1 MIVRLQQHF
10 RSPPTRLG
18 SLDEVSTYFSQEAG
32 QRVANVGGEAAA
44 VVVATARDLNETG
57 FPELESGVYLLGTGS
72 NGVCETMVCVG
83 ALVSALMQ
91 VAAWSY
97 RLPPIPLA
105 LGTAVAEA
113 TPAASGGAADAPV
126 PVRKETLGGSVA
138 TSSSRASD
146 ELSLEEA
153 MRTPQLYLLAAGC
166 HCLAVSGLPFLMGE

>member
-1 MIVRLQQHF
+1 MIAKLQQHF

-83 ALVSALMQ
+83 TLVSVLMQ
-91 VAAWSY
+91 VAAWAY
-97 RLPPIPLA
+97 RLPPVPVTTDTSA
-105 LGTAVAEA
+105 AQT
-113 TPAASGGAADAPV
+113 TPDAPV
-126 PVRKETLGGSVA
+126 GQQGLGGSVA
-138 TSSSRASD
+138 VSSLQPSRD
-146 ELSLEEA
+146 LSLEEA